1 MILRAPVLEDAPAL
15 ARFGRDSFVAK
26 FGYLYSPENLSRFL
40 DETHSAANVARE
52 IADPG
57 MAIRVVEENG
67 ALIGMCKL
75 LLDSSLKEHGT
86 ALCPLEI
93 KQLYTAPTRT
103 GQGIGAALM
112 DWAMEFARTHGAD
125 EVQLSVWS
133 ENFGAQRFYQ
143 RYGFQKIADI
153 DFWVGDHRD
162 EEFLFARRF

>member
-1 MILRAPVLEDAPAL
+1 MNLRPPVPEDAQAL
-15 ARFGRDSFVAK
+15 AEFGRDSFVAK
-26 FGYLYSPENLSRFL
+26 FGHLYTPANLFRFL
-40 DETHSAANVARE
+40 DETHSPGKVARE

-57 MAIRVVEENG
+57 MAICLIEENG
-67 ALIGMCKL
+67 VLIGMCKL
-75 LLDSSLKEHGT
+75 LLDSSLKQHGT
-86 ALCPLEI
+86 AFRPLEI
-93 KQLYTAPTRT
+93 KQLYTAPART

-112 DWAMEFARTHGAD
+112 DWAMAFARLHGAD

-143 RYGFQKIADI
+143 RYGFEKIADI

>member
-1 MILRAPVLEDAPAL
+1 MILRAPVPEDASAL
-15 ARFGRDSFVAK
+15 ARFGRDSFIAK

-40 DETHSAANVARE
+40 EENHSPAKVAKE

-57 MAIRVVEENG
+57 MVIRVVEENG

-75 LLDSSLKEHGT
+75 LLASSLKEHGT
-86 ALCPLEI
+86 ALRPLEI

-112 DWAMEFARTHGAD
+112 DWAMDFARTHGAD

-143 RYGFQKIADI
+143 RYGFEKIADI